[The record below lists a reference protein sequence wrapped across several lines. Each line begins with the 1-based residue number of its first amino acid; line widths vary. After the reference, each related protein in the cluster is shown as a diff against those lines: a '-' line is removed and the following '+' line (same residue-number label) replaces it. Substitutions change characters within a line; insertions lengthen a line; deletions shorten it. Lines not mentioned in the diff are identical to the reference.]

1 MGEVYNP
8 RGMRTLFEKEVRRF
22 LKVSIQTVLAPCV
35 TTLLY
40 LLVFASV
47 LEDHIKVY
55 DGVSYLAFLV
65 PGLIM
70 MTVIQNAFANASSS
84 LIQSKMT
91 GNLVFLLLSPI
102 SGVEMVVAFVAAAV
116 VRGILVGLCVW
127 LVALVFVDVPLV
139 SLTTVLLFL
148 VLSSAVLGAVGLI
161 AGLWA
166 DKFDQ
171 LSAFQNF
178 IIVPLSFLSGVFYSV
193 ESLPG
198 IWQAISRFNP
208 FFYMIDGFRYGF
220 FGVSDVDPEL
230 SLVVTLAFLLLVSG
244 VSLLLVRIGYKIRQ

>member
-139 SLTTVLLFL
+139 SLATVLLFL

-193 ESLPG
+193 ESLPD

>member
-139 SLTTVLLFL
+139 SLATVLLFL

>member
-1 MGEVYNP
+1 
-8 RGMRTLFEKEVRRF
+8 
-22 LKVSIQTVLAPCV
+22 
-35 TTLLY
+35 
-40 LLVFASV
+40 
-47 LEDHIKVY
+47 
-55 DGVSYLAFLV
+55 
-65 PGLIM
+65 
-70 MTVIQNAFANASSS
+70 
-84 LIQSKMT
+84 
-91 GNLVFLLLSPI
+91 
-102 SGVEMVVAFVAAAV
+102 
-116 VRGILVGLCVW
+116 LCVW

-139 SLTTVLLFL
+139 SLATVLLFL

-193 ESLPG
+193 ESLPD

-220 FGVSDVDPEL
+220 FGVSDVDPGL

>member
-193 ESLPG
+193 ESLPD

-220 FGVSDVDPEL
+220 FGVSDVDPGL

>member
-220 FGVSDVDPEL
+220 FGVSDVDPGL

>member
-193 ESLPG
+193 ESLPD